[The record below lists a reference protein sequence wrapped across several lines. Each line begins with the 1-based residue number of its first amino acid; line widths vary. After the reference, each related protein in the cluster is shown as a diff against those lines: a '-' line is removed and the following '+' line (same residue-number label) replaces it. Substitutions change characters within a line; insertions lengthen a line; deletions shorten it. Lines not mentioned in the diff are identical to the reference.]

1 MPLYNTHFYF
11 MGINTMKKFLV
22 ILSLLSTTFTLS
34 ACVIS
39 TDTPVTIVTPTISQ
53 TTPTSVHVCKISAFT
68 ETYQAE
74 NTSRGKA
81 FLEAKKQCLAN
92 FDEMFCRDE
101 EVKCTEYK

>member
-1 MPLYNTHFYF
+1 
-11 MGINTMKKFLV
+11 MKTRFA
-22 ILSLLSTTFTLS
+22 LLAVLCTSLS
-34 ACVIS
+34 ACLTVEDTSINVPVPVVIS
-39 TDTPVTIVTPTISQ
+39 TQSNA
-53 TTPTSVHVCKISAFT
+53 VHVCKISAFT